1 MLLSKFE
8 RVVVKNKDLL
18 KSKKQGDVFLYVI
31 KK

>member
-18 KSKKQGDVFLYVI
+18 KSKKQADVFLYVI